1 MAGQEPLRQFRDVK
15 DAVYRYDAVFAAIK
29 SPTEIYEDKLRSIQ
43 DRIAQIW
50 SELPSA
56 PPDQMSRLQENLI
69 ELGGQKKE
77 LEIDQKNNIE
87 HYERVHAHKIRQT
100 MDSFR
105 DHLFQLMGPSSG
117 QSQFQ
122 MTPDTT
128 RFGTDRVES
137 APVEPEFAE
146 PAPIVHISADD
157 EMDDGPMFD
166 DSLMDDTIDDTMEDG
181 ADHEPA
187 QDILPQEDSVMQE
200 PLETEP
206 HNEEPLEEP
215 PPENPTADEPF
226 EAVPTNGEPAQDET
240 AGDETVEEPAEEE
253 TMETVPA
260 DREAGADSTVEPDGD
275 QAAEAEAEAEPVER
289 EPVDDKPI
297 GSRIRK
303 PRNQI
308 KASSRD
314 IAARE
319 DISARHA
326 RYTFSPSPSPAAET
340 ITVQADESDDESD
353 DEEEVEGEDE
363 EEDEGE
369 DENEDEDEDESSEEE
384 DEVSEAEFSEPEEAP
399 PSPRQTRSRGTK
411 RKGNFSSPV
420 ATTKRQKSERA
431 SSTNKETQKDAP
443 TTEPTRRQ
451 TRLSQRHQDTTGTDE
466 FKGIT
471 DPKCGKVYLTYWDK
485 TKEWLAVLI
494 LPMGSFDKI
503 GIPGSIETCGLAD
516 SLPPCYQYDKVSGEY
531 KWAKPYE
538 TGNRLVNERMFPVM
552 YFDGRD
558 FPNRSAIDWI
568 DAKDLRRFCPKLNND
583 LLPHI
588 KEVDK
593 YIKADPARTAL
604 QEDDEDGEGVLQKGA
619 TESQA
624 PNPKEPKSKKKSK
637 SSENKTSKSSKAKTN
652 SKKQAPATDAPTEAP
667 TDTAPDTEVPKVI
680 PTPEQMAAH
689 RAAALKPQVL
699 RMIGHHNTSGISKPN
714 QAATS
719 KPATPA
725 PAKSNEKDPNGR
737 PASKPPSHK
746 PAGPKSSSSKPGAA
760 NPARPAGK
768 GPNQHAS
775 PAQRSS
781 GSKTPAASDPRP
793 KPTRPA
799 EKESNQ
805 PPLKPSAAKPA
816 TARLAEKS
824 ASQSTPKPP
833 VARAASKPTEKE
845 SNQTAAGPS
854 APRPAE
860 NRQTNQV
867 QTRAKPT
874 GPRPTVTRAASG
886 TPVEKEPS
894 QPVSKPAAPKP
905 TAPRPAEKESNPPP
919 PKPTGQRPNKPAQS
933 KPQAPVTAEP
943 EVPPPASDE
952 IQTEFETAVF
962 EPQDDEPA
970 PVLEEDSPAAPVQQQ
985 AAPVQQQT
993 APIQQPAPPVQQ
1005 RATPVQQQAPHTS
1018 ADPPPPPPPPV
1029 PRAPSA
1035 PPRPQ
1040 SVPHPSNVSRPLP
1053 APSPVPRPASTRN
1066 PPRPLPGEDVK
1077 EEKKPIIVIDISD
1090 DDSDAENNAA
1100 AARTLSQR
1108 ASRAQVIQQLTAA
1121 LAADFTDSQQRTTAA
1136 QRTDADRLAAVD
1148 IALAALRRDEPL
1160 NTSAGQAW
1168 DRRSHS
1174 ATHRPAQGDVERT
1187 GAAIYTSVVTNPPLP
1202 DQHQAQVANPNRNFG
1217 RQLGS
1222 GSLPIPPTQP
1232 LPGPMEIDNY
1242 ASHPQYS
1249 AGPSPISQAYRQPP
1263 PDQYAHL
1270 QQPQPRQGQ
1279 VFQQQLLTEYTNAT
1293 PSHPENSSRRA
1304 SYDQTARIPEPPPTT
1319 QYWHTQGRLQ
1329 QTGDPQQSH
1338 QNQYQPSQ
1346 AYASPMST
1354 TSSIHYP
1361 RPDSQ
1366 QQYPS
1371 HQAAPSQYQN
1381 TQYQTQQ
1388 SPAQSYNQSPQA
1400 YQQQPVVQHQQ
1411 PQPAQQ
1417 YHTAPQP
1424 APTQQDTLAQIL
1436 PVERPTQRTPSLAH
1450 LMHRHMH
1457 ESPHSNRNQVLPPP
1471 SQASPPIPSAQ
1482 AHNQTS
1488 HTSSPSFTSPYSAPI
1503 TQPSPQAGQLPS
1515 VPTVPSQ
1522 QTTTLRTSHE
1532 WPTAYQ
1538 NNQVQAQQ
1546 AGASAERPS
1555 SSHYQSAPSSHSRS
1569 ASGHRQNE
1577 QRPPDQ
1583 PATHSASQSYSSPHW
1598 NQQSSSQASNLP
1610 PPRPLADIDQQFQD
1624 PNLLPPLVS
1633 SNRSQ
1638 ERPYQSSYNP
1648 YSTIASSPQ
1657 RHEPSTAGVHPPQLP
1672 QPRQGGAGSP
1682 PGFSQQQPHQPAPG
1696 AAYHPAPLQQFEP
1709 AAGPGPSPI
1718 QSVASPHEQRA
1729 LPPRPESS
1737 APPASQSSAPTAPN
1751 QQAEA
1756 ESRSSRGK
1764 RDKRDKLNS
1773 EPPGNTQQ
1781 SEPAS
1786 TEANKFHPWVQV
1798 DLNLPQ
1804 DPPDWGDSM
1813 PFDLVEFISEWERLR
1828 SLRQGLAGLRNHK
1841 GGLEC
1846 LFCNGPERVPY
1857 VYDRKNYFEKHL
1869 LHHWQRVKKLHPEGP
1884 DPTPRPVQRKQQYV
1898 SRDGT
1903 ANLNL

>member
-29 SPTEIYEDKLRSIQ
+29 SPTEIYEEKLRSIQ

-56 PPDQMSRLQENLI
+56 PPDQTSRLQENLI
-69 ELGGQKKE
+69 ELAGQKKE

-87 HYERVHAHKIRQT
+87 HYETVHAQKIRQT

-105 DHLFQLMGPSSG
+105 DHLFQLMGTSSQ

-128 RFGTDRVES
+128 RLGTDRVES
-137 APVEPEFAE
+137 APVEPEFPE
-146 PAPIVHISADD
+146 PAPIVPVSADD

-166 DSLMDDTIDDTMEDG
+166 DHLMDDIMEDG

-187 QDILPQEDSVMQE
+187 EDILPQEDSVMQE

-206 HNEEPLEEP
+206 HDEEPIEEP
-215 PPENPTADEPF
+215 TENPTENPTEDDPF
-226 EAVPTNGEPAQDET
+226 ETVPTN
-240 AGDETVEEPAEEE
+240 EEPAEEE
-253 TMETVPA
+253 TAEGETVEEPVEEEPIERVSA
-260 DREAGADSTVEPDGD
+260 DEEAGADNTVEPDGD
-275 QAAEAEAEAEPVER
+275 QAAEAEAEPVER
-289 EPVDDKPI
+289 ESADDKPI
-297 GSRIRK
+297 ASRTRK
-303 PRNQI
+303 PGNRI

-314 IAARE
+314 IAALE

-326 RYTFSPSPSPAAET
+326 RYTFSPSPTPAAET
-340 ITVQADESDDESD
+340 ITVQADESDDEEDD
-353 DEEEVEGEDE
+353 DEEEED
-363 EEDEGE
+363 DENE
-369 DENEDEDEDESSEEE
+369 DENEDEDEDDSSSEE

-399 PSPRQTRSRGTK
+399 PSPRQTRSGGTK
-411 RKGNFSSPV
+411 RKGAFSSPV
-420 ATTKRQKSERA
+420 TKTKRQKSERA

-443 TTEPTRRQ
+443 TTESTRRQ
-451 TRLSQRHQDTTGTDE
+451 TRLSQRHHDQTSTDE

-558 FPNRSAIDWI
+558 FPKRSAIDWI
-568 DAKDLRRFCPKLNND
+568 DAKDLRRFNPKLNHE

-593 YIKADPARTAL
+593 YIKADPARVAL
-604 QEDDEDGEGVLQKGA
+604 QEDDEDGEGVPHKEG

-624 PNPKEPKSKKKSK
+624 PKPEELKSKKKKRK
-637 SSENKTSKSSKAKTN
+637 SSDNKTSKSSKAKTN
-652 SKKQAPATDAPTEAP
+652 SKKQAPSTDATPNV
-667 TDTAPDTEVPKVI
+667 EVQRVI

-699 RMIGHHNTSGISKPN
+699 RMIGHHNTSDKSKPN
-714 QAATS
+714 QAVTS

-725 PAKSNEKDPNGR
+725 PAKSNEKDSNGR
-737 PASKPPSHK
+737 PTSKPPSHK
-746 PAGPKSSSSKPGAA
+746 PAGSKPSTSKPGAA

-768 GPNQHAS
+768 GSNQHAPS
-775 PAQRSS
+775 VHRSS
-781 GSKTPAASDPRP
+781 GSKTPVASDP
-793 KPTRPA
+793 KPTAARPA

-805 PPLKPSAAKPA
+805 AAPKLSATRQA
-816 TARLAEKS
+816 TGRPAEKN
-824 ASQSTPKPP
+824 ASQSTLKPP
-833 VARAASKPTEKE
+833 ATRAASKPAETE
-845 SNQTAAGPS
+845 SNQPAPNPS
-854 APRPAE
+854 AQRPAE
-860 NRQTNQV
+860 NQQTNQA
-867 QTRAKPT
+867 QARPKST
-874 GPRPTVTRAASG
+874 GPRPTVTRTASG
-886 TPVEKEPS
+886 TAAEKEPS
-894 QPVSKPAAPKP
+894 QPVAKPPAPK
-905 TAPRPAEKESNPPP
+905 APAPKAVSKPAEKESNPPP
-919 PKPTGQRPNKPAQS
+919 PRPTEQRPDKPAQTR
-933 KPQAPVTAEP
+933 PQAPVTAEP
-943 EVPPPASDE
+943 EVPPPVFDE
-952 IQTEFETAVF
+952 IQTEFDTAF

-970 PVLEEDSPAAPVQQQ
+970 PVVEDDSQAAPIQQQ
-985 AAPVQQQT
+985 AAPVPQQ
-993 APIQQPAPPVQQ
+993 AP
-1005 RATPVQQQAPHTS
+1005 PVQQQAPQPS
-1018 ADPPPPPPPPV
+1018 ADPLPPPPPPTT
-1029 PRAPSA
+1029 RAPSA
-1035 PPRPQ
+1035 PPRHQ

-1053 APSPVPRPASTRN
+1053 VPSPVPRPASTRN

-1090 DDSDAENNAA
+1090 DDSDGAAEDAA

-1121 LAADFTDSQQRTTAA
+1121 LEADSRTSQQRTAAA
-1136 QRTDADRLAAVD
+1136 QRTDADRLTAVD
-1148 IALAALRRDEPL
+1148 IALAALRRDEPS
-1160 NTSAGQAW
+1160 NSSAGQSW
-1168 DRRSHS
+1168 DRRSYDS
-1174 ATHRPAQGDVERT
+1174 THRPVQGDVESARASIYNS
-1187 GAAIYTSVVTNPPLP
+1187 AATNTSLP
-1202 DQHQAQVANPNRNFG
+1202 DQHQAQMINPTWIVG

-1222 GSLPIPPTQP
+1222 GSLPTPPTQS
-1232 LPGPMEIDNY
+1232 LPGPMEIDSY
-1242 ASHPQYS
+1242 SSRPPYS
-1249 AGPSPISQAYRQPP
+1249 AGPSPISQTYPRPP
-1263 PDQYAHL
+1263 PEQYAHL
-1270 QQPQPRQGQ
+1270 QQPQPRQAQ
-1279 VFQQQLLTEYTNAT
+1279 ASQQQLLTEYTSAT
-1293 PSHPENSSRRA
+1293 PSHPETSSRRA
-1304 SYDQTARIPEPPPTT
+1304 SYDQTPRIPEPPPTT

-1346 AYASPMST
+1346 QSHASPVST
-1354 TSSIHYP
+1354 APSIQYP

-1366 QQYPS
+1366 QQFPS
-1371 HQAAPSQYQN
+1371 QQAAQSQYQN
-1381 TQYQTQQ
+1381 TQYQAQQ
-1388 SPAQSYNQSPQA
+1388 SPAQSYNQSPQT
-1400 YQQQPVVQHQQ
+1400 YQQQPVVQYQQ
-1411 PQPAQQ
+1411 PQPAQP
-1417 YHTAPQP
+1417 YHAAPQP
-1424 APTQQDTLAQIL
+1424 APTQQYDTQAQTQ
-1436 PVERPTQRTPSLAH
+1436 PVERSTQRTPSLAH
-1450 LMHRHMH
+1450 LMHRHLH
-1457 ESPHSNRNQVLPPP
+1457 ESPHNDRNQLLPPP
-1471 SQASPPIPSAQ
+1471 PQSSPPIPSGQ
-1482 AHNQTS
+1482 THNQTS
-1488 HTSSPSFTSPYSAPI
+1488 HPSFSSPYASTS
-1503 TQPSPQAGQLPS
+1503 TQPPPLAGQFPS

-1522 QTTTLRTSHE
+1522 QTAPLRTSHE

-1538 NNQVQAQQ
+1538 NSQVQAQQ

-1569 ASGHRQNE
+1569 ASGHGQQE
-1577 QRPPDQ
+1577 QLPPYQ
-1583 PATHSASQSYSSPHW
+1583 PTTHNPSQSYSSPHW
-1598 NQQSSSQASNLP
+1598 NQQSPSQASNLP
-1610 PPRPLADIDQQFQD
+1610 PPRPLADIDQQPQQD

-1633 SNRSQ
+1633 SNRPQ
-1638 ERPYQSSYNP
+1638 ERPYQVSYNP
-1648 YSTIASSPQ
+1648 YSTIPSMAQHHESS
-1657 RHEPSTAGVHPPQLP
+1657 SGGVHPPQLP
-1672 QPRQGGAGSP
+1672 RSWQGGAGSP
-1682 PGFSQQQPHQPAPG
+1682 PGFSQQQPQQPAPG
-1696 AAYHPAPLQQFEP
+1696 ATYNRAPLRQVEP

-1718 QSVASPHEQRA
+1718 QPVASLHEQQA
-1729 LPPRPESS
+1729 LPPRPKSS
-1737 APPASQSSAPTAPN
+1737 APPASQPSAPTTTN

-1756 ESRSSRGK
+1756 ESRPSRDK

-1781 SEPAS
+1781 PESA
-1786 TEANKFHPWVQV
+1786 TAEANKFHPYVQV
-1798 DLNLPQ
+1798 DLNQPQ

-1813 PFDLVEFISEWERLR
+1813 PFELVEFISEWERLR

-1884 DPTPRPVQRKQQYV
+1884 DPTPRPVQRQQQYTF
-1898 SRDGT
+1898 RDGT
-1903 ANLNL
+1903 ANLNI

>member
-87 HYERVHAHKIRQT
+87 HYERIHAHKIRQT

-128 RFGTDRVES
+128 RLGTDRVES
-137 APVEPEFAE
+137 APVEPMFPE
-146 PAPIVHISADD
+146 PAPIVPVSADD

-187 QDILPQEDSVMQE
+187 HGILPQEDSVMQE
-200 PLETEP
+200 PVETEP
-206 HNEEPLEEP
+206 HNEEPIEEP
-215 PPENPTADEPF
+215 PTENPTADEPF
-226 EAVPTNGEPAQDET
+226 EVVPTNGEPAEEET
-240 AGDETVEEPAEEE
+240 AENETVEEPAEEE

-260 DREAGADSTVEPDGD
+260 NREAGADSTVEPDAD
-275 QAAEAEAEAEPVER
+275 QTAEAEAEAEAEVVER

-297 GSRIRK
+297 ASRTRK
-303 PRNQI
+303 PGNRI
-308 KASSRD
+308 KTSSRAT
-314 IAARE
+314 AARE
-319 DISARHA
+319 DISARQA
-326 RYTFSPSPSPAAET
+326 RYTFSPSPTPAAET

-363 EEDEGE
+363 EEDE
-369 DENEDEDEDESSEEE
+369 NEDEDEDESSEAE

-399 PSPRQTRSRGTK
+399 PSPRQTRSGGIK

-420 ATTKRQKSERA
+420 PKTKRQKSERA
-431 SSTNKETQKDAP
+431 SSTNKETQKD
-443 TTEPTRRQ
+443 TSTSESTRRQ
-451 TRLSQRHQDTTGTDE
+451 TRLSQRHQDQTSTDE

-516 SLPPCYQYDKVSGEY
+516 TLPPCYQYDKVSGEY
-531 KWAKPYE
+531 KWAKSYE

-568 DAKDLRRFCPKLNND
+568 DAKDLRRFNPKLNND

-588 KEVDK
+588 KEVDR

-604 QEDDEDGEGVLQKGA
+604 QEDDEDGEGVPHKER
-619 TESQA
+619 TVSQA
-624 PNPKEPKSKKKSK
+624 PEPEEAKSKKRKGK
-637 SSENKTSKSSKAKTN
+637 SSGNKTSKSSKAKTN
-652 SKKQAPATDAPTEAP
+652 SKKQASATDAPTEAP

-725 PAKSNEKDPNGR
+725 PAKSNEKDSNGR
-737 PASKPPSHK
+737 PASKPSSHK
-746 PAGPKSSSSKPGAA
+746 PAGPKQSSSKPGAA
-760 NPARPAGK
+760 NPTRPAGK
-768 GPNQHAS
+768 GPNQQAPS
-775 PAQRSS
+775 AQRSS
-781 GSKTPAASDPRP
+781 GSKTPTASHPRP
-793 KPTRPA
+793 KPARPA

-805 PPLKPSAAKPA
+805 PAPKPSAAKPA
-816 TARLAEKS
+816 TARPAEKN
-824 ASQSTPKPP
+824 ASQPTPKPP
-833 VARAASKPTEKE
+833 VVRAASKPAEKE
-845 SNQTAAGPS
+845 SNQTAPGPS

-886 TPVEKEPS
+886 TPAEKEPS

-919 PKPTGQRPNKPAQS
+919 PKPTEQRPNKPTQT

-943 EVPPPASDE
+943 GVPPPVSDE
-952 IQTEFETAVF
+952 IQTEFDTAF

-970 PVLEEDSPAAPVQQQ
+970 PILEDDSYAAPIQQPTAAVQQPAAPVQQP
-985 AAPVQQQT
+985 AAPI
-993 APIQQPAPPVQQ
+993 PQPAAPARQQ
-1005 RATPVQQQAPHTS
+1005 ATPVQQQVSQPS
-1018 ADPPPPPPPPV
+1018 VDPPPPPPV

-1035 PPRPQ
+1035 PPRHQ

-1053 APSPVPRPASTRN
+1053 IPSPVPRPASTRN
-1066 PPRPLPGEDVK
+1066 PPRPLPGDDVK

-1100 AARTLSQR
+1100 AARTLSRQ

-1121 LAADFTDSQQRTTAA
+1121 LAADLSDSQQRTTAA
-1136 QRTDADRLAAVD
+1136 PRTDADRLTAVD
-1148 IALAALRRDEPL
+1148 IALAALRRDEPS

-1168 DRRSHS
+1168 DRRSYD
-1174 ATHRPAQGDVERT
+1174 ATHRPVQGDVERAH
-1187 GAAIYTSVVTNPPLP
+1187 AAIYTPAVTNTPLP

-1222 GSLPIPPTQP
+1222 GSLPTPPTQP

-1242 ASHPQYS
+1242 ASRPPYS

-1263 PDQYAHL
+1263 PEQYAHL
-1270 QQPQPRQGQ
+1270 QQPQPRQAQ
-1279 VFQQQLLTEYTNAT
+1279 APQQQLLTDYTSAA
-1293 PSHPENSSRRA
+1293 PSQPETSSRRG

-1346 AYASPMST
+1346 SHASPMST

-1361 RPDSQ
+1361 RLDSQ

-1371 HQAAPSQYQN
+1371 QQAAPSQYQN
-1381 TQYQTQQ
+1381 AQYQAQQ

-1400 YQQQPVVQHQQ
+1400 YQQQPVVQYQQ

-1417 YHTAPQP
+1417 YHAAPQP
-1424 APTQQDTLAQIL
+1424 APTQQYDTQAQIP
-1436 PVERPTQRTPSLAH
+1436 PVGRPTQRTPSLAH

-1471 SQASPPIPSAQ
+1471 PQASPPIPSAQ
-1482 AHNQTS
+1482 THNQTS
-1488 HTSSPSFTSPYSAPI
+1488 PTSRPSFTSPYAAPV
-1503 TQPSPQAGQLPS
+1503 TQPPPQAGQLPN

-1522 QTTTLRTSHE
+1522 QTAPLRTSHE

-1546 AGASAERPS
+1546 GGASAERPS

-1569 ASGHRQNE
+1569 PSGHRQNE
-1577 QRPPDQ
+1577 QRPPYQ

-1598 NQQSSSQASNLP
+1598 NQPSSSQVSNLP
-1610 PPRPLADIDQQFQD
+1610 PPRHLADIDPQLQD

-1633 SNRSQ
+1633 SNRPQ

-1648 YSTIASSPQ
+1648 YSAIASSPQ

-1682 PGFSQQQPHQPAPG
+1682 PGFSQQPQQPTPG
-1696 AAYHPAPLQQFEP
+1696 AAYHPAPLRQVEP
-1709 AAGPGPSPI
+1709 TAGPGPSAI

-1737 APPASQSSAPTAPN
+1737 APAASQPSAPPASN

-1756 ESRSSRGK
+1756 ESRSSR
-1764 RDKRDKLNS
+1764 DKCDKLNS
-1773 EPPGNTQQ
+1773 EPGNTQQ
-1781 SEPAS
+1781 SESAS
-1786 TEANKFHPWVQV
+1786 TEANKFHPYVQV

-1813 PFDLVEFISEWERLR
+1813 PFELVEFISEWERLR

-1884 DPTPRPVQRKQQYV
+1884 DPTPRPVQRQQQYV
-1898 SRDGT
+1898 FRDGT
-1903 ANLNL
+1903 ANLNI